1 MSFTDE
7 KYALLK
13 LQLSDIYGKQV
24 KSGKGENMIRRVPV
38 IREDI
43 FNAQLQELSRVDLID
58 WCLRAVDIV
67 KSGIACKLTKDNVTV
82 YKVKNIIRV
91 DVKVE

>member
-1 MSFTDE
+1 M
-7 KYALLK
+7 K
-13 LQLSDIYGKQV
+13 
-24 KSGKGENMIRRVPV
+24 RRDPV
-38 IREDI
+38 IIDDV
-43 FNAQLQELSRVDLID
+43 FNAQLQELSRVDLVD